1 MNNLLTAGVRRSGG
15 GRGGGGGAPAGTNLV
30 LESSSPYKR

>member
-30 LESSSPYKR
+30 LESSSTYKI